1 MKRFNFQLGII
12 LLMLLVCNV
21 GMAEQKE
28 PNKKG
33 EEVII
38 TKNGNERVEITTL
51 KDRTKIVKVIV
62 DGDVVLGG
70 DEIVE
75 ELDLAFEELEVK
87 LNKIYIPNIRF
98 NVAEDGEINDD
109 EGELG
114 VSLRET
120 KTKTNEDGETV
131 KQVKI
136 TAVCEK
142 SAAEEAGLQKGDI
155 ITEIEGKK
163 VKSLSQ
169 MMHLIK
175 ANAAG
180 ETITI
185 QYIRDGET
193 KETQATLKASE
204 NKNMLIFGN
213 NDTRIEW
220 NDDGGI
226 NWKGDENFTIKFP
239 MFENKGEMG
248 VTLGD
253 ADENGVNIKQIE
265 EEGGAAAAGLQE
277 GDIIT
282 EVEGQIVTSLNDF
295 MIALDG
301 KKANETVDVNYTR
314 DGEVNNTTVTLK
326 KSNNIFLF
334 KGEDQEIKWEGN
346 VNDWNFN
353 WLEDNGNASMGVILG
368 EETENGVAIEGTV
381 NNSGAEE
388 AGLKSGDV
396 ITAIDGETVK
406 TGTELKA
413 ILKEKKA
420 GDNVEVTYLR
430 GEETK
435 TVNIAL
441 GSKNFR
447 IRKPRDIDILFG
459 DNNRN
464 EEMEVYE
471 DVETPKVTAEN
482 RLEFTQLDMY
492 PNPNKGAFT
501 LAFEIEPGTAIITI
515 KNVDDEVVYTKDMP
529 NFNGVF
535 SDRIDISEQPSGVYF
550 LTIEQ
555 GGKKVIK
562 KVIYD

>member
-471 DVETPKVTAEN
+471 DVEIPKVTAEN

>member
-155 ITEIEGKK
+155 ITKIEGKK

-396 ITAIDGETVK
+396 ITAIDAETVK
-406 TGTELKA
+406 TGTELEA

-435 TVNIAL
+435 TVNITL

-471 DVETPKVTAEN
+471 DVEIPKVTAEN

>member
-1 MKRFNFQLGII
+1 
-12 LLMLLVCNV
+12 
-21 GMAEQKE
+21 
-28 PNKKG
+28 
-33 EEVII
+33 
-38 TKNGNERVEITTL
+38 
-51 KDRTKIVKVIV
+51 
-62 DGDVVLGG
+62 
-70 DEIVE
+70 
-75 ELDLAFEELEVK
+75 
-87 LNKIYIPNIRF
+87 
-98 NVAEDGEINDD
+98 
-109 EGELG
+109 
-114 VSLRET
+114 
-120 KTKTNEDGETV
+120 
-131 KQVKI
+131 
-136 TAVCEK
+136 
-142 SAAEEAGLQKGDI
+142 
-155 ITEIEGKK
+155 
-163 VKSLSQ
+163 
-169 MMHLIK
+169 
-175 ANAAG
+175 
-180 ETITI
+180 
-185 QYIRDGET
+185 
-193 KETQATLKASE
+193 
-204 NKNMLIFGN
+204 
-213 NDTRIEW
+213 
-220 NDDGGI
+220 
-226 NWKGDENFTIKFP
+226 
-239 MFENKGEMG
+239 
-248 VTLGD
+248 
-253 ADENGVNIKQIE
+253 
-265 EEGGAAAAGLQE
+265 
-277 GDIIT
+277 
-282 EVEGQIVTSLNDF
+282 
-295 MIALDG
+295 DG

-396 ITAIDGETVK
+396 ITAIDAETVK
-406 TGTELKA
+406 TGTELEA

-435 TVNIAL
+435 TVNITL

-471 DVETPKVTAEN
+471 DVEIPKVTAEN

-492 PNPNKGAFT
+492 PNPNKGTFT